1 MWCDG
6 ERHRETKGKEKEID
20 KHKQRGKLKI
30 DRLEE
35 GRERDIERNKERLR
49 EKER

>member
-35 GRERDIERNKERLR
+35 GRGKRYREKQREIEQKER
-49 EKER
+49 